1 MKKVLNNTLAGDNI
15 ASALMFISS
24 FFVVQAFGYM
34 INIRPVIDDIE
45 RLTAQ
50 ENTQQERLIA
60 EHHALRDLLAKKQAF
75 ENDLTQHQS
84 QADFMS
90 FHRTEPILADIT
102 EQGGLHGL
110 QFTKLELGS
119 EEHLE
124 NYQRSLVHFELQ
136 GEYRSI
142 VNFVLSTDEKYANF
156 VFEKVILKRSE
167 LKGRPVSM
175 VAISYLYHPVV
186 NKNADD

>member
-1 MKKVLNNTLAGDNI
+1 MKILHNNTLAGDKI
-15 ASALMFISS
+15 ASALVFISS
-24 FFVVQAFGYM
+24 FCVVQAFGYI
-34 INIRPVIDDIE
+34 INIRPVIEGIE
-45 RLTAQ
+45 RLKAQ
-50 ENTQQERLIA
+50 EKTQQERLIA
-60 EHHALRDLLAKKQAF
+60 EHHVLRDLLVKKQAF
-75 ENDLTQHQS
+75 ENDLTQPQS
-84 QADFMS
+84 HADFMS
-90 FHRTEPILADIT
+90 FHRTEPILADIN
-102 EQGGLHGL
+102 EQSRLHGL

-175 VAISYLYHPVV
+175 VAISYLYNPNV
-186 NKNADD
+186 NKNAYD